1 MPAYCSLIFTYTA
14 NSGKAALNCGPKL
27 QFSMFRRC
35 TSKSG
40 LMTHSGSGNASALP
54 PSPLPA
60 SDALGEPGGVVL
72 SWRADGEAS
81 VAGSTGMPLEV
92 VLMLGLEAFAE
103 AEDEEAGRRT
113 SRGLY
118 GQLSEREVV

>member
-1 MPAYCSLIFTYTA
+1 
-14 NSGKAALNCGPKL
+14 
-27 QFSMFRRC
+27 MFRRC

-103 AEDEEAGRRT
+103 AEAEDEEAGRRT
-113 SRGLY
+113 SRGLC